1 MCNILI
7 LEPGQMIN
15 KEKFFNMCYNNWHSW
30 GMVTQVGDR
39 LDIQRHVPDSG
50 EIDPEEVWKAVE
62 RDIEYRRYL
71 HVRHTTAGK
80 TDLSNCHPFD
90 VYYDPKSG
98 RQVVFMH
105 NGTLHM
111 YKSRKPGTYVNSW
124 VDDDDGPS
132 DTQNFVNE
140 VLIPF
145 VAQADYGK
153 GRGDITSDS
162 LKVLLSK
169 FWSTGN
175 RGLLISNKDPFLLLG
190 KSEWKEIEAEDGKG
204 TVWSANDSYF
214 DKVIRGPELARREAA
229 EKERLRLENEKQKA
243 LALGKEGAQKASS
256 NGPLVRTNLV
266 DVNRRP
272 RHPFFELS
280 ESIKELLNDWDFYG
294 DDRDGR
300 AALGYM
306 TEEEL
311 EALYKEKETCLW
323 VMDYMFTDYAV
334 MKDEL
339 DEALD
344 KKQKGELVIAAQKKR
359 IQELE
364 ELLKKTPS
372 EKAHSNR
379 QKGIVKLVKGEK
391 VA

>member
-30 GMVTQVGDR
+30 GLVTEIDGKF
-39 LDIQRHVPDSG
+39 DIQRHVPESG

-62 RDIEYRRYL
+62 KDIEFRRYL

-98 RQVVFMH
+98 RQVLFMH

-111 YKSRKPGTYVNSW
+111 YKSRKPGSYSNTW

-132 DTQNFVNE
+132 DTQNFVND

-162 LKVLLSK
+162 LKILLSK
-169 FWSTGN
+169 FWASSN
-175 RGLLISNKDPFLLLG
+175 RGLLISTKDPFLLLG

-214 DKVIRGPELARREAA
+214 DKVIRGPEFDRREAA
-229 EKERLRLENEKQKA
+229 EKERLRLEEIERQKA
-243 LALGKEGAQKASS
+243 LSKGKEGAQTSSS
-256 NGPLVRTNLV
+256 NGFVKTNLV
-266 DVNRRP
+266 DITQRSH
-272 RHPFFELS
+272 HPFFGLS
-280 ESIKELLNDWDFYG
+280 QPIKELLNDWDFYG

-300 AALGYM
+300 VALGYM
-306 TEEEL
+306 TDEEL
-311 EALYKEKETCLW
+311 SDLYKDRDTCIW

-339 DEALD
+339 DQILD
-344 KKQKGELVIAAQKKR
+344 KKQKAELVIAAQKKR

-364 ELLKKTPS
+364 GLLNAQKRPVELIKGG
-372 EKAHSNR
+372 KA
-379 QKGIVKLVKGEK
+379 
-391 VA
+391 A